1 MSSQAPHSMAGKQRP
16 PVEAVVIGTSAGG
29 LAALSVLVAGLEA
42 TFRLPLLVVQHIPSG
57 VPTQLAE
64 IFQRK
69 TGLHV
74 KEADEKEAVRGG
86 TLYFAAPGYHLLV
99 EQDTSLSLSQDD
111 SVHFSRPSIDVLFES
126 AADAWGERV
135 AGILLTG
142 ANEDGAAGLE
152 AIHRA
157 GGLTIVQDPDEAEVD
172 SMPRAA
178 LQRFAPD
185 YILPLRDIHRLLRE
199 LE

>member
-1 MSSQAPHSMAGKQRP
+1 MSSQAPRRMAGKRQP

-74 KEADEKEAVRGG
+74 KEADEKETVRGG

-99 EQDTSLSLSQDD
+99 EQDASLSLSQDD

>member
-1 MSSQAPHSMAGKQRP
+1 MTFTSADAFENLPSRP
-16 PVEAVVIGTSAGG
+16 VDAVVIGASAGG
-29 LAALSVLVAGLEA
+29 LAALSVLVSGLPSA
-42 TFRLPLLVVQHIPSG
+42 YRMPLLMVQHVPPTG
-57 VPTQLAE
+57 PTQLVE

-69 TGLHV
+69 TDLKVREAGD
-74 KEADEKEAVRGG
+74 KEPVRGG

-99 EQDTSLSLSQDD
+99 ESDLSLALSQDD
-111 SVHFSRPSIDVLFES
+111 AMHFSRPSIDVLFES

-142 ANEDGAAGLE
+142 ANEDGAAGLQ
-152 AIHRA
+152 AIGQA
-157 GGLTIVQDPDEAEVD
+157 GGVTIVQDPDDAEVAT
-172 SMPRAA
+172 MPRAA

-185 YILPLRDIHRLLRE
+185 YLLPLRDIHRLLRE

>member
-1 MSSQAPHSMAGKQRP
+1 MSSQAPRRMAGKRRSP
-16 PVEAVVIGTSAGG
+16 IEAVVIGTSAGG

-74 KEADEKEAVRGG
+74 KEADEKETVRGG

>member
-1 MSSQAPHSMAGKQRP
+1 MTLSAADAFIKKPDRP
-16 PVEAVVIGTSAGG
+16 VDAVVIGASAGG
-29 LAALSVLVAGLEA
+29 LAALSALVSGLPQA
-42 TFRLPLLVVQHIPSG
+42 YRLPLLMVQHVPPTG
-57 VPTQLAE
+57 PTQLVE

-69 TGLHV
+69 TELAV
-74 KEADEKEAVRGG
+74 KEAGDKEPVLGG

-99 EQDTSLSLSQDD
+99 ETDLSLSLSQDD
-111 SVHFSRPSIDVLFES
+111 AMHFSRPSIDVLFES

-152 AIHRA
+152 AIKQA
-157 GGLTIVQDPDEAEVD
+157 GGLTIVQDPGEAEVPT
-172 SMPRAA
+172 MPLAA

>member
-1 MSSQAPHSMAGKQRP
+1 MSSQAPRRIAGKRRP

-64 IFQRK
+64 IFRRK

-74 KEADEKEAVRGG
+74 KEADEKETVRGG

>member
-1 MSSQAPHSMAGKQRP
+1 MSSQAPRRMAGKRQP

-74 KEADEKEAVRGG
+74 KEADEKERVRGG

>member
-1 MSSQAPHSMAGKQRP
+1 MSSQAPQRMAGKWRP
-16 PVEAVVIGTSAGG
+16 PIEAVVIGTSAGG

-74 KEADEKEAVRGG
+74 KEADEKETVRGG

>member
-1 MSSQAPHSMAGKQRP
+1 MSSQAPRRMAGTRRSSI
-16 PVEAVVIGTSAGG
+16 EAVVIGTSAGG

-74 KEADEKEAVRGG
+74 KEADEKEKVRGG

>member
-1 MSSQAPHSMAGKQRP
+1 MTRATTSASTSPPARP
-16 PVEAVVIGTSAGG
+16 IDAVVIGASAGG
-29 LAALSVLVAGLEA
+29 LAALSVLVSGLPA
-42 TFRLPLLVVQHIPSG
+42 SFRLPLLMVQHVPASG
-57 VPTQLAE
+57 PTQLAE

-69 TGLHV
+69 TNLKV
-74 KEADEKEAVRGG
+74 KEADDKEPVCGA

-99 EQDTSLSLSQDD
+99 EADLTLSLSQDD
-111 SVHFSRPSIDVLFES
+111 AMHFSRPSIDVLFES

-152 AIHRA
+152 AIKRA
-157 GGLTIVQDPDEAEVD
+157 GGTTVVQDPGEAEVKT
-172 SMPRAA
+172 MPLAA

>member
-1 MSSQAPHSMAGKQRP
+1 
-16 PVEAVVIGTSAGG
+16 VVIGTSAGG

-74 KEADEKEAVRGG
+74 KEADEKETVRGG

-178 LQRFAPD
+178 LQRFAPTTL
-185 YILPLRDIHRLLRE
+185 LPLRDIHRLLRE

>member
-1 MSSQAPHSMAGKQRP
+1 MAGKRRP

-178 LQRFAPD
+178 LQRFAPN

>member
-1 MSSQAPHSMAGKQRP
+1 MSSQAPRRVAGKRQP
-16 PVEAVVIGTSAGG
+16 PIEAVVIGTSAGG
-29 LAALSVLVAGLEA
+29 LAALSVLVDGLAA

-64 IFQRK
+64 IFRRK

-74 KEADEKEAVRGG
+74 KEADEKETVRGG

-99 EQDTSLSLSQDD
+99 EQDASLSLSQDD

-126 AADAWGERV
+126 AADAWGARV

>member
-1 MSSQAPHSMAGKQRP
+1 MTHAADASARP
-16 PVEAVVIGTSAGG
+16 SGRSLDAVVIGASAGG
-29 LAALSVLVAGLEA
+29 LAALSALVTGLPR
-42 TFRLPLLVVQHIPSG
+42 TFRLPLLMVQHVPPTG
-57 VPTQLAE
+57 PTQLVE

-69 TGLHV
+69 TELKV
-74 KEADEKEAVRGG
+74 KEADDKEPVRGG

-99 EQDTSLSLSQDD
+99 EEDLSLSLSQDD
-111 SVHFSRPSIDVLFES
+111 AMHFSRPSIDVLFES

-142 ANEDGAAGLE
+142 ANEDGAAGLQ
-152 AIHRA
+152 AIKQA
-157 GGLTIVQDPDEAEVD
+157 GGLTVVQDPLEAEVPT
-172 SMPRAA
+172 MPLAA

-185 YILPLRDIHRLLRE
+185 HILPLCDIHRLLRE

>member
-1 MSSQAPHSMAGKQRP
+1 MAGKRRP

>member
-1 MSSQAPHSMAGKQRP
+1 MSSQAPRRMAGKRRP

-74 KEADEKEAVRGG
+74 KEADEKERVRGG

>member
-1 MSSQAPHSMAGKQRP
+1 MSSQAPRRVAGKRQP
-16 PVEAVVIGTSAGG
+16 PIEAVVIGTSAGG
-29 LAALSVLVAGLEA
+29 LAALSVLVAGLAA

-64 IFQRK
+64 IFRRK

-74 KEADEKEAVRGG
+74 KEADEKETVRGG

-99 EQDTSLSLSQDD
+99 EQDASLSLSQDD

-126 AADAWGERV
+126 AADAWGARV

>member
-1 MSSQAPHSMAGKQRP
+1 MIFSATDALSKAPSRT
-16 PVEAVVIGTSAGG
+16 VNAVVIGASAGG
-29 LAALSVLVAGLEA
+29 LAAISALVTGLPR
-42 TFRLPLLVVQHIPSG
+42 TFRLPLLVVQHVPPTG
-57 VPTQLAE
+57 PTQLVE

-69 TGLHV
+69 TELNV
-74 KEADEKEAVRGG
+74 REAIDKDPVRGG

-99 EQDTSLSLSQDD
+99 ENDLSLSLSQDD
-111 SVHFSRPSIDVLFES
+111 AMHFSRPSIDVLFES

-142 ANEDGAAGLE
+142 ANEDGAAGLL
-152 AIHRA
+152 AIKQA
-157 GGLTIVQDPDEAEVD
+157 GGLTIVQDPGEAE
-172 SMPRAA
+172 MPTMPLAA

-185 YILPLRDIHRLLRE
+185 HILPLREIHRLLRE

>member
-1 MSSQAPHSMAGKQRP
+1 MSSQAPHSMAGKRRP

-178 LQRFAPD
+178 LQRFAPN